1 MAVKLVTATESVI
14 ELRDIPFEDWPEE
27 CKECAMTILASPKL
41 RQEFMQEL
49 FKLEWLVVKVE
60 KRMEANRAL
69 MEDLG
74 LSVFGAAKATHK

>member
-1 MAVKLVTATESVI
+1 MAVKLVTATESAI

-27 CKECAMTILASPKL
+27 CKECARTILESPKL

-69 MEDLG
+69 VEDLG
-74 LSVFGAAKATHK
+74 LSVFGAARASRN

>member
-1 MAVKLVTATESVI
+1 MAVKLVTATDSVI

-49 FKLEWLVVKVE
+49 FKLGWLVVKVE